1 MSKLFWAMLSFIS
14 RLPVPA
20 RWSQGLDFEHYSRG
34 IVMFPLIGVVLGGLT
49 GLVFMALQTWCGIP
63 LAALFAVLTLALLTG
78 GFHLDGLADTCDGI
92 FSARRRERML
102 EIMRD
107 SRLGTHGGLAL
118 IFVLVAKVLVVSEVA
133 LRGTSA
139 LAALA
144 AACAVGRGMAVLLM
158 YRQRYARE
166 EGLGNLFIGK
176 ITLRQMLITMGIAL
190 ALATLL
196 LGVNGLRAALITLVL
211 VWALGQALKRTLGGQ
226 TGDTLG
232 AAIELG
238 EVIFLL
244 ALL

>member
-1 MSKLFWAMLSFIS
+1 MARLNKIAISLCALLFTSISFTPLAQASGHTHASASPKALPAKSGSERKKKATSQKTKTTAKTTSKKSS
-14 RLPVPA
+14 RTRLPTRTTA
-20 RWSQGLDFEHYSRG
+20 ASQTALHRQAAGATKKC
-34 IVMFPLIGVVLGGLT
+34 VLRKGYKK
-49 GLVFMALQTWCGIP
+49 QC
-63 LAALFAVLTLALLTG
+63 
-78 GFHLDGLADTCDGI
+78 
-92 FSARRRERML
+92 
-102 EIMRD
+102 
-107 SRLGTHGGLAL
+107 
-118 IFVLVAKVLVVSEVA
+118 AKTV
-133 LRGTSA
+133 
-139 LAALA
+139 

-176 ITLRQMLITMGIAL
+176 ITLRQTLITMGIAL
-190 ALATLL
+190 ALATVL

>member
-1 MSKLFWAMLSFIS
+1 MKDI
-14 RLPVPA
+14 RLVALDLDGTVFNDKKEITPRTLAAIRAACARGVAVLPA
-20 RWSQGLDFEHYSRG
+20 
-34 IVMFPLIGVVLGGLT
+34 T
-49 GLVFMALQTWCGIP
+49 GRTASGIP
-63 LAALFAVLTLALLTG
+63 AAFTSIPGV
-78 GFHLDGLADTCDGI
+78 
-92 FSARRRERML
+92 
-102 EIMRD
+102 RD
-107 SRLGTHGGLAL
+107 
-118 IFVLVAKVLVVSEVA
+118 A

-176 ITLRQMLITMGIAL
+176 ITLRQSLITMGIAL

>member
-1 MSKLFWAMLSFIS
+1 MIKLFFATLSFIS
-14 RLPVPA
+14 RLPVPG
-20 RWSQGLDFEHYSRG
+20 RCVQGLDVAEYVRG
-34 IVMFPLIGVVLGGLT
+34 IVTFPLVGLLLGALSGVVVL
-49 GLVFMALQTWCGIP
+49 ALQPWCGVP
-63 LAALFAVLTLALLTG
+63 LAALFGVLALALLTG

-118 IFVLVAKVLVVSEVA
+118 VFVLVAKILVISELQ
-133 LRGTSA
+133 LRGVSII
-139 LAALA
+139 AALA
-144 AACAVGRGMAVLLM
+144 MTCAAGRGCSVLLM
-158 YRQRYARE
+158 FGHRYARE

-176 ITLRQMLITMGIAL
+176 VSGRDTLVTLTITALLAIAILGLKGIIAL
-190 ALATLL
+190 LVTLAAIFL
-196 LGVNGLRAALITLVL
+196 LG
-211 VWALGQALKRTLGGQ
+211 QMLKRTLGGQ

-238 EVIFLL
+238 EVVFLL

>member
-1 MSKLFWAMLSFIS
+1 MRSGGARRRSSSSSSCVTSQFLSKNARATLNLYPGIWYTSAVNILISEGFIS
-14 RLPVPA
+14 CCPCNR
-20 RWSQGLDFEHYSRG
+20 
-34 IVMFPLIGVVLGGLT
+34 
-49 GLVFMALQTWCGIP
+49 C
-63 LAALFAVLTLALLTG
+63 
-78 GFHLDGLADTCDGI
+78 
-92 FSARRRERML
+92 RRERML

-144 AACAVGRGMAVLLM
+144 AACAVGRGMAGLLM

-166 EGLGNLFIGK
+166 EGRGNLFIGK